1 MESIY
6 EASGLRRVVNACG
19 HMTALGVSIISDEV
33 AEAVK
38 QAGQNFVV
46 IDELIDR
53 VGEMLTAVTGAED
66 TCVTNSASGG
76 IMIATAACIA
86 GDNIGL
92 VERMP
97 DSTGL
102 KNEIILQKGHAVNY
116 GAPLE
121 QMIRLGGGIPVEAG
135 QVNQTWRWHI
145 ESSITDKTAALLYC
159 KSHHVQQ
166 ETTISLQEMIEIAHS
181 HDLPL
186 IVDAAAEEDLQKYA
200 AMGADMVI
208 YSGAKAVE
216 GPTSG
221 FITGKRIYIEKC
233 KAQYKGVGRAAKI
246 GKECM
251 MGIAKAVEL
260 YARRDEEKEA
270 ARQKQIVDELVEG
283 LSKLNYLKVSVKAD
297 DAGRKIYRAKV
308 DVIPGVSKLTAK
320 EIVKQLQSGTP
331 AVYTRN
337 HFVDQ
342 GTILID
348 PRTMLP
354 GDAALIIQR
363 FQELGR

>member
-121 QMIRLGGGIPVEAG
+121 QMSRSG
-135 QVNQTWRWHI
+135 QPNL
-145 ESSITDKTAALLYC
+145 ALAY
-159 KSHHVQQ
+159 
-166 ETTISLQEMIEIAHS
+166 
-181 HDLPL
+181 
-186 IVDAAAEEDLQKYA
+186 
-200 AMGADMVI
+200 
-208 YSGAKAVE
+208 
-216 GPTSG
+216 
-221 FITGKRIYIEKC
+221 
-233 KAQYKGVGRAAKI
+233 
-246 GKECM
+246 
-251 MGIAKAVEL
+251 
-260 YARRDEEKEA
+260 
-270 ARQKQIVDELVEG
+270 
-283 LSKLNYLKVSVKAD
+283 
-297 DAGRKIYRAKV
+297 
-308 DVIPGVSKLTAK
+308 
-320 EIVKQLQSGTP
+320 
-331 AVYTRN
+331 
-337 HFVDQ
+337 
-342 GTILID
+342 
-348 PRTMLP
+348 
-354 GDAALIIQR
+354 
-363 FQELGR
+363 

>member
-6 EASGLRRVVNACG
+6 EANGLRRVVNACG

-53 VGEMLTAVTGAED
+53 VGDMITAVTGAED

-135 QVNQTWRWHI
+135 QVNQTWAWHI
-145 ESSITDKTAALLYC
+145 ESAITEKTAALLYC

-166 ETTISLQEMIEIAHS
+166 ETTISLQDMIAIAHN
-181 HDLPL
+181 HHLPI

-221 FITGKRIYIEKC
+221 FITGKRDYIEKC

-260 YARRDEEKEA
+260 YAVRDQDREA
-270 ARQKQIVDELVEG
+270 ARQKAIVDALVEG
-283 LSKLNYLKVSVKAD
+283 LEVLPGLKVSIKAD
-297 DAGRKIYRAKV
+297 DAGRKIYRCKV
-308 DVIPGVSKLTAK
+308 DVIPGKAPLTAK
-320 EIVKQLQSGTP
+320 EMVRRLQSGSP
-331 AVYTRN
+331 AIYTRN

-348 PRTMLP
+348 PRTMLA
-354 GDAALIIQR
+354 GDAELVIGR
-363 FQELGR
+363 FRELCR

>member
-1 MESIY
+1 MTYLLSRLLL
-6 EASGLRRVVNACG
+6 ASGPVTSICLALPADMIGVEQGTTTVVDAGTAGPATMELFVQETVKKSRTRVYSAMHYATEGLKNPPEADDPSKYDLQTG
-19 HMTALGVSIISDEV
+19 IDAFRKYEPYIV
-33 AEAVK
+33 AIKAR
-38 QAGQNFVV
+38 AS
-46 IDELIDR
+46 
-53 VGEMLTAVTGAED
+53 A
-66 TCVTNSASGG
+66 TCVGQLG
-76 IMIATAACIA
+76 ITSIRAGKALATAACIA

-135 QVNQTWRWHI
+135 QVNQTWAWHI
-145 ESSITDKTAALLYC
+145 ESAITEKTAALLYC

-166 ETTISLQEMIEIAHS
+166 ETTISLQDMIAIAHN
-181 HDLPL
+181 HHLPI

-221 FITGKRIYIEKC
+221 FITGK
-233 KAQYKGVGRAAKI
+233 A
-246 GKECM
+246 
-251 MGIAKAVEL
+251 
-260 YARRDEEKEA
+260 
-270 ARQKQIVDELVEG
+270 
-283 LSKLNYLKVSVKAD
+283 
-297 DAGRKIYRAKV
+297 
-308 DVIPGVSKLTAK
+308 PLTAK
-320 EIVKQLQSGTP
+320 EMVQRLQSGSP
-331 AVYTRN
+331 AIYTRN

-348 PRTMLP
+348 PRTMLA
-354 GDAALIIQR
+354 GDAELVIGR
-363 FQELGR
+363 FRELCR